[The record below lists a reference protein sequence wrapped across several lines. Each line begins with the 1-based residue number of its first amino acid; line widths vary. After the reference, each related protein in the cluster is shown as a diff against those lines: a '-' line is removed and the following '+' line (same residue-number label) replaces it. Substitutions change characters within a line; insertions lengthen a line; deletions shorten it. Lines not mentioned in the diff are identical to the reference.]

1 MSIFCTF
8 KEFFY
13 SCICIFSVKYL
24 LVSIAPFFLCC
35 CLLPHFFIRCLCI
48 RDITVCYL
56 ISKCFSQL
64 KIFHFSLIMSF
75 LSIQFSM
82 KKQIVHITVPSYYFW
97 KLCHNYSSFSLL
109 PSHRRISPRVYFNKQ
124 DKGENLDHIG
134 VLGIRGMLRG
144 SMYHVRSLQKLS
156 H

>member
-1 MSIFCTF
+1 MHQILFIGSYHFTLPPAIYEDVYFFTEYVIGKKYLIIVIFLF
-8 KEFFY
+8 IVYHELGWAFFVRLKNFFI

-75 LSIQFSM
+75 FKHSVFNE
-82 KKQIVHITVPSYYFW
+82 KANCTYH
-97 KLCHNYSSFSLL
+97 CSLL
-109 PSHRRISPRVYFNKQ
+109 LLLEIMS
-124 DKGENLDHIG
+124 
-134 VLGIRGMLRG
+134 
-144 SMYHVRSLQKLS
+144 
-156 H
+156 